1 MGNLNPETPEKLT
14 QEFIIKNAQYSLR
27 SQSKNWKVLVWRQIV
42 LLYMSGLWDPDLYPY
57 HFSDF
62 WDIFCER
69 RQRWDPVYFVVDA
82 NDMPIQSEEFRNY
95 VKTNWLHL
103 IEREDFRLCI
113 VEEKAMKRA
122 IWGSIHRLLGVQD
135 RIRLFKTQDRALEW
149 VRLNIKLEKPLKRGG
164 KS

>member
-1 MGNLNPETPEKLT
+1 MGNLKPEIPERIT
-14 QEFIIKNAQYSLR
+14 EQFIIQNAQYSLR

-42 LLYMSGLWDPDLYPY
+42 LLYMSGVWDPDLYPY

-69 RQRWDPVYFVVDA
+69 RQQWDRVYFIVDA

-103 IEREDFRLCI
+103 AEREDFRLCI
-113 VEEKAMKRA
+113 VEEKGMKRA
-122 IWGSIHRLLGVQD
+122 IWGSIHRLLGIQD
-135 RIRLFKTQDRALEW
+135 RVKMFKDCNRALEW
-149 VRLNIKLEKPLKRGG
+149 VTSRINVASPKKQK
-164 KS
+164 

>member
-1 MGNLNPETPEKLT
+1 MGNLKPEIPEKLT
-14 QEFIIKNAQYSLR
+14 QEFITQNAQYSLR
-27 SQSKNWKVLVWRQIV
+27 SQSKNWRVLVWRQIV
-42 LLYMSGLWDPDLYPY
+42 LLYMSSIWDPDLYPY

-69 RQRWDPVYFVVDA
+69 KQRWDRVYFVIDA

-103 IEREDFRLCI
+103 TEREDFRLCI

-122 IWGSIHRLLGVQD
+122 IWGSIHQLLGIQKRVMM
-135 RIRLFKTQDRALEW
+135 FKDHDRALEW
-149 VRLNIKLEKPLKRGG
+149 VRLDIKIAKKQKCEK
-164 KS
+164 S